1 VQQRFETL
9 LVVIAAHAHSPRLT
23 HDSPPRGKSHT
34 PGVPNHRLQCPHLGN
49 IVVRIPELHIKRY
62 LITGLLAFIPVWIT
76 WVVFKFVFT
85 LLAGVGA
92 PLVSGIIGLVGL
104 GAPHAAQALH
114 RDWVVSILAFILTLV
129 ALYLLG
135 WLSTRVIGRRI
146 LGRVDRLLERLPL
159 VHTIYGGV
167 KKLMTL
173 MRNKPGGTQRVV
185 LIDFP
190 SPQLKSVGFV
200 TRTFIDAAGREIA
213 AVYVPTTPNPTGGY
227 LELVPTER
235 LTATD
240 WSMDQAMAFIVSGG
254 AVGPEQLPDV
264 EGALPRAVASAD
276 RIAS

>member
-1 VQQRFETL
+1 MPAV
-9 LVVIAAHAHSPRLT
+9 
-23 HDSPPRGKSHT
+23 D
-34 PGVPNHRLQCPHLGN
+34 
-49 IVVRIPELHIKRY
+49 LHIKRY

-92 PLVSGIIGLVGL
+92 PLVTGIIELIGL
-104 GAPHAAQALH
+104 GAPRLAETLQ
-114 RDWVVSILAFILTLV
+114 RDWVVPILAFVLTIV

-135 WLSTRVIGRRI
+135 WLSTRVLGRRI
-146 LGRVDRLLERLPL
+146 LSTVDKLFGRIPL

-190 SPQLKSVGFV
+190 GPGLKAIGFV
-200 TRTFIDAAGREIA
+200 TRTFIDASGQEIA

-227 LELVPTER
+227 LELVPTDR
-235 LTATD
+235 LTSTD

-254 AVGPEQLPDV
+254 AVGPEQLPPI
-264 EGALPRAVASAD
+264 EAKGSRQPAPHERAPS
-276 RIAS
+276 

>member
-1 VQQRFETL
+1 M
-9 LVVIAAHAHSPRLT
+9 P
-23 HDSPPRGKSHT
+23 T
-34 PGVPNHRLQCPHLGN
+34 PD
-49 IVVRIPELHIKRY
+49 LHIKRY

-76 WVVFKFVFT
+76 WVVFKFLFT

-92 PLVSGIIGLVGL
+92 PLVNGIIGLIGL
-104 GAPHAAQALH
+104 AAPSAANALH
-114 RDWVVSILAFILTLV
+114 RDWVESILAFVLTVV

-135 WLSTRVIGRRI
+135 WLSTRMLGRRI
-146 LGRVDRLLERLPL
+146 LGAVDSLLERIPL

-190 SPQLKSVGFV
+190 SPALKSVGFV
-200 TRTFIDAAGREIA
+200 TRTFIDAAGREVA

-235 LTATD
+235 LITTD

-264 EGALPRAVASAD
+264 ERNALRRVAAAE
-276 RIAS
+276 RVEQ

>member
-1 VQQRFETL
+1 MT
-9 LVVIAAHAHSPRLT
+9 APA
-23 HDSPPRGKSHT
+23 
-34 PGVPNHRLQCPHLGN
+34 
-49 IVVRIPELHIKRY
+49 LHIKRY

-104 GAPHAAQALH
+104 GAPHAAQVLN
-114 RDWVVSILAFILTLV
+114 RDWVVPILAFVLTIL

-135 WLSTRVIGRRI
+135 WLSTRVLGRRI
-146 LGRVDRLLERLPL
+146 LGTVDNLLERIPL

-190 SPQLKSVGFV
+190 SPQLKSIGFV
-200 TRTFIDAAGREIA
+200 TRTFIDASGHEIA

-235 LTATD
+235 LIATD

-254 AVGPEQLPDV
+254 AVGPEQLPDL
-264 EGALPRAVASAD
+264 ENAAPR
-276 RIAS
+276 RGIATERTAP

>member
-1 VQQRFETL
+1 V
-9 LVVIAAHAHSPRLT
+9 AAV
-23 HDSPPRGKSHT
+23 D
-34 PGVPNHRLQCPHLGN
+34 
-49 IVVRIPELHIKRY
+49 LHIKRY

-92 PLVSGIIGLVGL
+92 PLVTGIVELIGL
-104 GAPHAAQALH
+104 GAPRAAEALH
-114 RDWVVSILAFILTLV
+114 RDWVVSILAFVLTLI

-135 WLSTRVIGRRI
+135 WLSTRVLGRRI
-146 LGRVDRLLERLPL
+146 LGTFDKLLERIPL

-190 SPQLKSVGFV
+190 SPTLKAIGFV
-200 TRTFIDAAGREIA
+200 TRTFIDTAGREIA

-227 LELVPTER
+227 LELVPTDR
-235 LTATD
+235 LIATD

-254 AVGPEQLPDV
+254 AVGPEQLPAI
-264 EGALPRAVASAD
+264 EAAALGRSESREHASP
-276 RIAS
+276 

>member
-1 VQQRFETL
+1 MS
-9 LVVIAAHAHSPRLT
+9 APA
-23 HDSPPRGKSHT
+23 
-34 PGVPNHRLQCPHLGN
+34 
-49 IVVRIPELHIKRY
+49 LHVKRY

-92 PLVSGIIGLVGL
+92 PLVTGIISLVGL
-104 GAPHAAQALH
+104 GAPDAARLLH
-114 RDWVVSILAFILTLV
+114 RDWIISILAFVITLV

-146 LGRVDRLLERLPL
+146 LGGIDSILGRIPL

-173 MRNKPGGTQRVV
+173 RRNKPDGTQRVV

-190 SPQLKSVGFV
+190 SPALKSVGFV
-200 TRTFIDAAGREIA
+200 TRTFTDASGHEIA

-235 LTATD
+235 LIATD

-254 AVGPEQLPDV
+254 AVGPDQLPSITARMA
-264 EGALPRAVASAD
+264 ALSNAAAGGQS
-276 RIAS
+276 SS

>member
-1 VQQRFETL
+1 M
-9 LVVIAAHAHSPRLT
+9 S
-23 HDSPPRGKSHT
+23 
-34 PGVPNHRLQCPHLGN
+34 
-49 IVVRIPELHIKRY
+49 IPELHVKRY
-62 LITGLLAFIPVWIT
+62 LITGLVAFIPVWIT
-76 WVVFKFVFT
+76 WVIFKFVFT

-92 PLVSGIIGLVGL
+92 PLVNGIVSLIGLA
-104 GAPHAAQALH
+104 APGVARALH
-114 RDWVVSILAFILTLV
+114 RDWLISILAFAITLV

-135 WLSTRVIGRRI
+135 WLSTHVVGRRI
-146 LGRVDRLLERLPL
+146 LGTIDRLLERLPL

-190 SPQLKSVGFV
+190 SPQLKSIGFV
-200 TRTFIDAAGREIA
+200 TRTFIDADGREVA

-235 LTATD
+235 LIATD

-254 AVGPEQLPDV
+254 AVGPENLPAV
-264 EGALPRAVASAD
+264 EPARRSSRVPDGTVDA
-276 RIAS
+276 

>member
-1 VQQRFETL
+1 MP
-9 LVVIAAHAHSPRLT
+9 A
-23 HDSPPRGKSHT
+23 
-34 PGVPNHRLQCPHLGN
+34 
-49 IVVRIPELHIKRY
+49 LHIKRY

-92 PLVSGIIGLVGL
+92 PLVTGIIGLIGL
-104 GAPHAAQALH
+104 GSPAAEHALH
-114 RDWVVSILAFILTLV
+114 RDWIISILAFVLTLA
-129 ALYLLG
+129 ALYVLG
-135 WLSTRVIGRRI
+135 WLSTRVLGRRI
-146 LGRVDRLLERLPL
+146 LGSVDKLLQRIPL

-190 SPQLKSVGFV
+190 SPQLKSIGFV
-200 TRTFIDAAGREIA
+200 TRTFTDAAGREIA

-235 LTATD
+235 LTTTD

-254 AVGPEQLPDV
+254 AVGPELLPDI
-264 EGALPRAVASAD
+264 EPSAPT
-276 RIAS
+276 RIAQPGVEAR

>member
-1 VQQRFETL
+1 M
-9 LVVIAAHAHSPRLT
+9 
-23 HDSPPRGKSHT
+23 
-34 PGVPNHRLQCPHLGN
+34 
-49 IVVRIPELHIKRY
+49 PELHIKRY
-62 LITGLLAFIPVWIT
+62 LITGLLAFIPAWIT

-92 PLVSGIIGLVGL
+92 PLVSGLIELIGIGS
-104 GAPHAAQALH
+104 PAAARALH
-114 RDWVVSILAFILTLV
+114 RDWIVSILAFVLTLI

-146 LGRVDRLLERLPL
+146 LDRVDRLLERLPL

-190 SPQLKSVGFV
+190 SPELKSIGFV
-200 TRTFIDAAGREIA
+200 TRTFRDASGREIA

-235 LTATD
+235 LIATD
-240 WSMDQAMAFIVSGG
+240 WGMDQAMAFIVSGG
-254 AVGPEQLPDV
+254 AVGPEQLPDMGHDV
-264 EGALPRAVASAD
+264 P
-276 RIAS
+276 

>member
-1 VQQRFETL
+1 
-9 LVVIAAHAHSPRLT
+9 
-23 HDSPPRGKSHT
+23 
-34 PGVPNHRLQCPHLGN
+34 VPAPQ
-49 IVVRIPELHIKRY
+49 LHIKRY

-92 PLVSGIIGLVGL
+92 PLVTAIIELISL
-104 GAPHAAQALH
+104 GAPDAAQALH
-114 RDWVVSILAFILTLV
+114 RDWVMSILAFVLTLL

-135 WLSTRVIGRRI
+135 WLSTHVIGRRI

-235 LTATD
+235 LIATD

-264 EGALPRAVASAD
+264 EGTPMRAVEAAN
-276 RIAS
+276 RIAP

>member
-1 VQQRFETL
+1 MPG
-9 LVVIAAHAHSPRLT
+9 H
-23 HDSPPRGKSHT
+23 
-34 PGVPNHRLQCPHLGN
+34 GVPAVTMPS
-49 IVVRIPELHIKRY
+49 LHIKRY
-62 LITGLLAFIPVWIT
+62 LLTGLLAFIPVWIT

-92 PLVSGIIGLVGL
+92 PLITGIIELIGL
-104 GAPHAAQALH
+104 GSPAAAQALH
-114 RDWVVSILAFILTLV
+114 RDWIVSILAFVFTLA

-146 LGRVDRLLERLPL
+146 LGTVDKFLQKLPL

-190 SPQLKSVGFV
+190 SPQLKSIGFV
-200 TRTFIDAAGREIA
+200 TRIFTDAAGREIA

-235 LTATD
+235 LIMTD
-240 WSMDQAMAFIVSGG
+240 WSMDQALAFIVSGG
-254 AVGPEQLPDV
+254 AVGPEQLPDMERPAPARIV
-264 EGALPRAVASAD
+264 QPDVAA
-276 RIAS
+276 R

>member
-1 VQQRFETL
+1 MRCHWGT
-9 LVVIAAHAHSPRLT
+9 VVPAPA
-23 HDSPPRGKSHT
+23 
-34 PGVPNHRLQCPHLGN
+34 
-49 IVVRIPELHIKRY
+49 LHIKRY

-92 PLVSGIIGLVGL
+92 PLVTGIIGLVGL
-104 GAPHAAQALH
+104 GAPHAAAELH
-114 RDWVVSILAFILTLV
+114 RDWIISILAFVLTLV

-135 WLSTRVIGRRI
+135 WLSTRVLGRRI
-146 LGRVDRLLERLPL
+146 LGTIDKLLERIPL

-190 SPQLKSVGFV
+190 SPQLKSIGFV
-200 TRTFIDAAGREIA
+200 TRTFVDAAGREIA

-227 LELVPTER
+227 LELVPTDR
-235 LTATD
+235 LIATD
-240 WSMDQAMAFIVSGG
+240 WSLDQAMAFIVSGG
-254 AVGPEQLPDV
+254 AVGPDRLPDV
-264 EGALPRAVASAD
+264 EGTAARQSAAVA
-276 RIAS
+276 RIEP

>member
-1 VQQRFETL
+1 MS
-9 LVVIAAHAHSPRLT
+9 APA
-23 HDSPPRGKSHT
+23 
-34 PGVPNHRLQCPHLGN
+34 
-49 IVVRIPELHIKRY
+49 LHIKRY

-92 PLVSGIIGLVGL
+92 PLVSGIIGLIGL
-104 GAPHAAQALH
+104 GAPHAAAELH
-114 RDWVVSILAFILTLV
+114 RDWIVSILAFVLTVV

-135 WLSTRVIGRRI
+135 WLSTRVLGRRI
-146 LGRVDRLLERLPL
+146 LGSIDAVLERIPL

-190 SPQLKSVGFV
+190 SPALKSIGFV
-200 TRTFIDAAGREIA
+200 TRTFIDASGREVA

-235 LTATD
+235 LIATD

-254 AVGPEQLPDV
+254 AVGPEHLPDV
-264 EGALPRAVASAD
+264 EGSASQRAAPFE
-276 RIAS
+276 RIAQ

>member
-1 VQQRFETL
+1 MS
-9 LVVIAAHAHSPRLT
+9 AS
-23 HDSPPRGKSHT
+23 D
-34 PGVPNHRLQCPHLGN
+34 
-49 IVVRIPELHIKRY
+49 LHVKRY
-62 LITGLLAFIPVWIT
+62 LITGLVAFIPVWIT

-92 PLVSGIIGLVGL
+92 PLVNGIIGLIGL
-104 GAPHAAQALH
+104 GAPDIAHALH
-114 RDWVVSILAFILTLV
+114 NDWTVSILAFVLTIL

-135 WLSTRVIGRRI
+135 WLSTRVFGRRI
-146 LGRVDRLLERLPL
+146 LGAVDNVLERLPL

-190 SPQLKSVGFV
+190 SPALKSIGFV
-200 TRTFIDAAGREIA
+200 TRTFTDAAGQEIA

-227 LELVPTER
+227 LELVPTDR
-235 LTATD
+235 LIATD

-254 AVGPEQLPDV
+254 AVGPEDLPAISAA
-264 EGALPRAVASAD
+264 ALAQPESTAQQS
-276 RIAS
+276 S

>member
-1 VQQRFETL
+1 MPATGEYF
-9 LVVIAAHAHSPRLT
+9 
-23 HDSPPRGKSHT
+23 
-34 PGVPNHRLQCPHLGN
+34 
-49 IVVRIPELHIKRY
+49 VRVPELHVKRY

-92 PLVSGIIGLVGL
+92 PLVTGIIGLIGL

-114 RDWVVSILAFILTLV
+114 RDWVISITAFVLTIL

-135 WLSTRVIGRRI
+135 WLSTRVLGRRI
-146 LGRVDRLLERLPL
+146 LGTIDKLLERIPL

-190 SPQLKSVGFV
+190 SPQLKSIGFV
-200 TRTFIDAAGREIA
+200 TRTFIDAGGREVA

-235 LTATD
+235 LIATD

-254 AVGPEQLPDV
+254 AVGPENLPDV
-264 EGALPRAVASAD
+264 EGASPRPAVPVE
-276 RIAS
+276 RIAP

>member
-1 VQQRFETL
+1 MPV
-9 LVVIAAHAHSPRLT
+9 
-23 HDSPPRGKSHT
+23 
-34 PGVPNHRLQCPHLGN
+34 
-49 IVVRIPELHIKRY
+49 LHIKRY

-92 PLVSGIIGLVGL
+92 PLVTGLIGLIGL
-104 GAPHAAQALH
+104 GAPDAAKALN
-114 RDWVVSILAFILTLV
+114 RDWVVSILAFVLTLL

-135 WLSTRVIGRRI
+135 WLSTRMIGRRI
-146 LGRVDRLLERLPL
+146 LGRVDRLFERLPL

-190 SPQLKSVGFV
+190 SPQLKSIGFV

-235 LTATD
+235 LVMTD

-254 AVGPEQLPDV
+254 AVGPEQLPDTDPPAPARIV
-264 EGALPRAVASAD
+264 QPGVAA
-276 RIAS
+276 R

>member
-1 VQQRFETL
+1 V
-9 LVVIAAHAHSPRLT
+9 AAV
-23 HDSPPRGKSHT
+23 D
-34 PGVPNHRLQCPHLGN
+34 
-49 IVVRIPELHIKRY
+49 LHIKRY

-92 PLVSGIIGLVGL
+92 PLVTGIVELIGL
-104 GAPHAAQALH
+104 GAPRAAEALH
-114 RDWVVSILAFILTLV
+114 RDWVVSILAFVLTLI

-135 WLSTRVIGRRI
+135 WLSTRVLGRRI
-146 LGRVDRLLERLPL
+146 LGTFDKLLERIPL

-190 SPQLKSVGFV
+190 SPTLKAIGFV
-200 TRTFIDAAGREIA
+200 TRTFIDTAGREIA

-227 LELVPTER
+227 LELVPTDR
-235 LTATD
+235 LIATD

-254 AVGPEQLPDV
+254 AVGPEQLPAI
-264 EGALPRAVASAD
+264 EAAVLGRPESREHASP
-276 RIAS
+276 